1 MSYLTDFQS
10 IGGYGAFAG
19 PGCDIKTVQSQLNE
33 LGYNAGTVDG
43 FLGKNTYTAL
53 QLFSIASGTPYV
65 WGQQPSAEL
74 CGKLAEA
81 VAQKHAP
88 PPVAQP
94 QPQAPVPSPGPS
106 APAPKKPMYINPAI
120 LALGIGKPKGIAGW
134 WSSQS
139 TPMKVAV
146 VGGATAVLLGAL
158 YATGVIGGS
167 RRAAA
172 NPRRKTQSPRW
183 KLYWSPTGEPIA
195 VVEARDHRAAVRKAP
210 KPYRKYLG
218 EIYAVELPTAT
229 ANPRRRSRSR
239 KSPRCQTSMQVQSLI
254 FPKRIGRSRARAWA
268 KAHGYRSRKV
278 DARGPSVRLRQFHPR
293 AYRKG
298 TFRTI
303 AMGKSGIKAVIGCKK
318 KGRAR
323 RAR

>member
-1 MSYLTDFQS
+1 MSYLTDYQA
-10 IGGYGAFAG
+10 IGGYGLGAFAG
-19 PGCDIKTVQSQLNE
+19 SGCDVKTVQSQLNE

-53 QLFSIASGTPYV
+53 QIFAIASGTPYT
-65 WGQQPSAEL
+65 WGQAPSAEL
-74 CGKLAEA
+74 CSKLADA

-88 PPVAQP
+88 PPGPQP
-94 QPQAPVPSPGPS
+94 QPGP
-106 APAPKKPMYINPAI
+106 APAPAPAKKPIYINPAI
-120 LALGIGKPKGIAGW
+120 IKALAIGKQQPGW
-134 WSSQS
+134 WSAQS
-139 TPMKVAV
+139 TPLKVAV

-167 RRAAA
+167 RRAKA
-172 NPRRKTQSPRW
+172 NPRRK
-183 KLYWSPTGEPIA
+183 
-195 VVEARDHRAAVRKAP
+195 
-210 KPYRKYLG
+210 
-218 EIYAVELPTAT
+218 
-229 ANPRRRSRSR
+229 RS
-239 KSPRCQTSMQVQSLI
+239 KKTPRCRTSMQVQSLV
-254 FPKRIGRSRARAWA
+254 FPKRMGRRRARSWA

-293 AYRKG
+293 TYRKG

>member
-1 MSYLTDFQS
+1 MSYLTDYQA
-10 IGGYGAFAG
+10 IGGYGLGAFAG
-19 PGCDIKTVQSQLNE
+19 SGCDVKTVQSQLNE

-53 QLFSIASGTPYV
+53 QIFAIASGTPYT
-65 WGQQPSAEL
+65 WGQSPSAEL
-74 CGKLAEA
+74 CSKLADA

-88 PPVAQP
+88 PPGPQP
-94 QPQAPVPSPGPS
+94 QPGP
-106 APAPKKPMYINPAI
+106 APAPAKKPIYINPAI
-120 LALGIGKPKGIAGW
+120 IKALAIGKQQPGVIGW
-134 WSSQS
+134 WSAQS
-139 TPMKVAV
+139 TPLKVAV

-167 RRAAA
+167 RRAKP
-172 NPRRKTQSPRW
+172 NPRRKSALPRW
-183 KLYWSPTGEPIA
+183 KLYWGPEGRQIA
-195 VVEARDHRAAVRKAP
+195 VVEAKDASAAKRKAP
-210 KPYRKYLG
+210 QPYRKYLG
-218 EIYAVELPTAT
+218 EIYAVELAPVLG
-229 ANPRRRSRSR
+229 NPRRKRS
-239 KSPRCQTSMQVQSLI
+239 KKTPRCRTSMQVQSLV
-254 FPKRIGRSRARAWA
+254 FPKRMGRRRARSWA

-293 AYRKG
+293 TYRKG

>member
-94 QPQAPVPSPGPS
+94 QPQTQPVPSPGPS
-106 APAPKKPMYINPAI
+106 APAPQKPIYINPAI
-120 LALGIGKPKGIAGW
+120 LKALAVGKPKGLAGW
-134 WSSQS
+134 WSAQS

-167 RRAAA
+167 RRA
-172 NPRRKTQSPRW
+172 
-183 KLYWSPTGEPIA
+183 
-195 VVEARDHRAAVRKAP
+195 
-210 KPYRKYLG
+210 
-218 EIYAVELPTAT
+218 T
-229 ANPRRRSRSR
+229 ANQRRRSK

-254 FPKRIGRSRARAWA
+254 FPKRLGRRRARAWA